1 MKNEVKIALVAIAAL
16 VIMFFGMNFLKGTK
30 LFSNQEQYT
39 ITFRDVTGIEKNSP
53 IYADGVV
60 VGSISEIIYDYSHQK
75 PTCLKAN
82 INKMMRIPKGTT
94 AEVKSDL
101 MGNTQVNLLLS
112 DNATEN
118 INPGGTIRGL
128 NDEGTVERMKAM
140 LPAVESMVPKL
151 DSILSS
157 LNVILADPAIRE
169 ILHNTNRVTANLET
183 STKQINKLMAELNN
197 KMPVMMDKTDRVLDN
212 AEVMTKKFASID
224 VDGTMSQVHKTL
236 TDVQFTVAKINST
249 EGTMGKLIN
258 DPQLYDNLNT
268 TLGNANNLVVDLK
281 ENPKR
286 YVHFS
291 IFGRKSK

>member
-16 VIMFFGMNFLKGTK
+16 VIIFFGMNFLKGTK

-112 DNATEN
+112 DNATED

>member
-30 LFSNQEQYT
+30 LFSNQEQYN

>member
-236 TDVQFTVAKINST
+236 TDVQSTVAKINST